1 MDKYEIDA
9 FDEKIMEAFIV
20 KTRQSEA
27 KIGELEQN
35 IKVKEA
41 ELEYVAQLYDN
52 EKKLL
57 TLELENAIQ
66 KFTILEGKFNEVTH
80 SNSTKDEELGIL
92 NNKIDELNTKIAPK
106 DDEINS
112 LKLEISDRDE
122 EINSLKLEISDL
134 NNKLSS
140 RDKEVSELNKE
151 LSNLEEL
158 RKEILIKDKL
168 IEEQSTTIKEI
179 EAELNE
185 LKPPEILTDDPN
197 RGDRLVCAKCGAS
210 GKDIKTIEDKSKPL
224 SYMGNIPMYA
234 KYKVCKKCG
243 NQF

>member
-9 FDEKIMEAFIV
+9 FDERIMQAFIT
-20 KTRQSEA
+20 KTKQSEA
-27 KIGELEQN
+27 EIGDLEQKL
-35 IKVKEA
+35 KVKEA
-41 ELEYVAQLYDN
+41 ELEYVAKLYDD
-52 EKKLL
+52 EKELL

-66 KFTILEGKFNEVTH
+66 KFTVLEGKFNAIKL
-80 SNSTKDEELGIL
+80 SNSTKNDELGIL
-92 NNKIDELNTKIAPK
+92 NSKIDELNTKIAPK
-106 DDEINS
+106 DEEINS
-112 LKLEISDRDE
+112 LKLVISDRDE
-122 EINSLKLEISDL
+122 EINNLKIEISDL
-134 NNKLSS
+134 NGEVSS
-140 RDKEVSELNKE
+140 RDKE

-158 RKEILIKDKL
+158 SEEIKIKEKL

-185 LKPPEILTDDPN
+185 LKPPEILTDDTTN
-197 RGDRLVCAKCGAS
+197 GDRLICAKCGAV

-224 SYMGNIPMYA
+224 SYVGNIPMYA

>member
-52 EKKLL
+52 DKKLL

-106 DDEINS
+106 
-112 LKLEISDRDE
+112 DE

>member
-41 ELEYVAQLYDN
+41 ELEYVANLYDDD
-52 EKKLL
+52 KKKL
-57 TLELENAIQ
+57 TLEIENAIQ
-66 KFTILEGKFNEVTH
+66 KYTILEGKFNDVKL
-80 SNSTKDEELGIL
+80 SKDEELGIL
-92 NNKIDELNTKIAPK
+92 NNKIDELNTAK
-106 DDEINS
+106 
-112 LKLEISDRDE
+112 DE
-122 EINSLKLEISDL
+122 EINNSKTEISDL

-151 LSNLEEL
+151 LSKIEEL
-158 RKEILIKDKL
+158 SEEIKIKEKL
-168 IEEQSTTIKEI
+168 IDEQSTTIKEI

-185 LKPPEILTDDPN
+185 LKSPEILTADTTS
-197 RGDRLVCAKCGAS
+197 GDRLICAKCGAA

-224 SYMGNIPMYA
+224 SYVGNIPMYA

>member
-9 FDEKIMEAFIV
+9 FDERIMLAFIT
-20 KTRQSEA
+20 KTKQSEA

-35 IKVKEA
+35 VKVKEA
-41 ELEYVAQLYDN
+41 ELEYVAKLYDDDKN
-52 EKKLL
+52 LL

-66 KFTILEGKFNEVTH
+66 KFTILEGKFNEVKL
-80 SNSTKDEELGIL
+80 SKDEELGIL
-92 NNKIDELNTKIAPK
+92 NNKIDELNTAK
-106 DDEINS
+106 DEEINS

-122 EINSLKLEISDL
+122 EINNLKIEISDL
-134 NNKLSS
+134 NGEVSS
-140 RDKEVSELNKE
+140 RDKELNKE
-151 LSNLEEL
+151 LSNIEEL
-158 RKEILIKDKL
+158 SEEIKIKEKL

-185 LKPPEILTDDPN
+185 LKPPEILTDDTTS
-197 RGDRLVCAKCGAS
+197 GDRLICAKCGAA

-224 SYMGNIPMYA
+224 SYVGNIPMYA

>member
-106 DDEINS
+106 
-112 LKLEISDRDE
+112 DE